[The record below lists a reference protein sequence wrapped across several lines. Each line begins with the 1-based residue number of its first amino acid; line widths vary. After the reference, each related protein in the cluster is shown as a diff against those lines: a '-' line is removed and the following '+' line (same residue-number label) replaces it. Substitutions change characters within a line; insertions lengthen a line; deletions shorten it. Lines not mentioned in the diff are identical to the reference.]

1 MRMFG
6 YLFLVGI
13 IALLGGFVYFMNLIS
28 QCCPS
33 DQKINTEAIIVL
45 TGAKHRIETGLELLK
60 ANPSK
65 RLFITGVDSKI
76 RKVASVIKIFS
87 SISRELQNK
96 VEFGQ
101 TATCTFENASEVKEW
116 TESNDIHSITLVT
129 SNYHMPRS
137 LLVFKDAM
145 PSQSIES
152 YPVSSREITLDAL
165 RKDPKNILFLL
176 KEYAKYSVVFV
187 QTYTKKYIN

>member
-1 MRMFG
+1 MRILG
-6 YLFLVGI
+6 YLFLVAS
-13 IALLGGFVYFMNLIS
+13 IAWIGGFVYFMDVIS

-33 DQKINTEAIIVL
+33 DQTINTEAIIVL
-45 TGAKHRIETGLELLK
+45 TGDKHRIETGLELLK

-101 TATCTFENASEVKEW
+101 MATCTFENASEVKEW

-137 LLVFKDAM
+137 LLLFKDAM
-145 PSQSIES
+145 PSLAIEN
-152 YPVSSREITLDAL
+152 YPISSREITLDAL
-165 RKDPKNILFLL
+165 KKDPKAILFLL
-176 KEYAKYSVVFV
+176 KEYTKYSVVFI